1 MAGEGGG
8 EGRGEGRS
16 SALGIPEEPR
26 VALTDGKCRG
36 KQDVGLSTPVLHV
49 ASVSPEFYVHAQQAA
64 ASNAQAVLKT
74 HFERLLNGS
83 PARHV

>member
-1 MAGEGGG
+1 MKSHQRREDMAGEGGG

-49 ASVSPEFYVHAQQAA
+49 ASVCGKSI
-64 ASNAQAVLKT
+64 
-74 HFERLLNGS
+74 
-83 PARHV
+83 